1 MNAKPSASAPPG
13 IHTESI
19 RVNRTALFAS
29 LGPAPGPAVSELWYI
44 LHGQSMR
51 AAAFLETARA
61 LEAPSRLLIAPEA
74 LNRHYEGEISAS
86 RNATVGATW
95 MTREERESE
104 IRDYVAYL
112 DDLHAL
118 MTERFAGSPPP
129 VTILGF
135 SQGGA
140 TGVRWAAHGTVR
152 IARLIVWASSLPP
165 DVNYVELMARQR
177 NPRVTYVA
185 GTKDIYITPK
195 VLGAQHAILSEAKV
209 PFEAVSFE
217 GGHRLDDE
225 ALRHV
230 SRPDD

>member
-1 MNAKPSASAPPG
+1 VTAA
-13 IHTESI
+13 IRTESI
-19 RVNRTALFAS
+19 EVRRTALFAS
-29 LGPAPGPAVSELWYI
+29 LGPEPSPAVTELWYI

-51 AAAFLETARA
+51 AAAFLESARV
-61 LEAPSRLLIAPEA
+61 LESPSRLLIAPEA
-74 LNRHYEGEISAS
+74 LSRHYEGEISTS

-140 TGVRWAAHGTVR
+140 TGVRWAAFGKVR

-165 DVNYVELMARQR
+165 DVNYSDLLSRHQ
-177 NPRVTYVA
+177 NPGVTYVA
-185 GTKDIYITPK
+185 GTRDIYIPPK
-195 VLGAQHAILSEAKV
+195 VLTAQHAILSDANV
-209 PFEAVSFE
+209 PFEAHSFE
-217 GGHRLDDE
+217 GGHRLDDGV
-225 ALRHV
+225 LKRV
-230 SRPDD
+230 SRLEN

>member
-1 MNAKPSASAPPG
+1 VTAA
-13 IHTESI
+13 IRTESI
-19 RVNRTALFAS
+19 RVSRTALIAS
-29 LGPAPGPAVSELWYI
+29 LGPEPGPAVKELWYI

-51 AAAFLETARA
+51 AAAFLETARV
-61 LEAPSRLLIAPEA
+61 LESPSRLLIAPEA
-74 LNRHYEGEISAS
+74 LSRHYEGEISTS

-104 IRDYVAYL
+104 IRDYVSYL

-118 MTERFAGSPPP
+118 MAERFAGPLPP
-129 VTILGF
+129 VTVLGF

-140 TGVRWAAHGTVR
+140 TGVRWAAFGKVR

-165 DVNYVELMARQR
+165 DVNYSELMTRHQ

-185 GTKDIYITPK
+185 GTRDVYITPK
-195 VLGAQHAILSEAKV
+195 VLSAQHAILSDAEV

-217 GGHRLDDE
+217 GGHRLDDD
-225 ALRHV
+225 ALRTV
-230 SRPDD
+230 SRLHG